1 VTNRMLARLGVIYG
15 QPDSPDPVAYLEEM
29 SRMLS
34 RYSES
39 VLDQAADLVLKTH
52 RGRNWP
58 TPAECIRACEDVLET
73 DRAKEA
79 RKAGT
84 VENYP
89 EWSVRAIER
98 ANTLIQSPLGRQA
111 AREGWISPLWDYCR
125 HAGKLP
131 DNEAAIHRCKVIARE
146 FDEAYAEVCAGKGYG
161 PLLSALKRLGD
172 SMLER
177 RDKLADIALGKDTAE
192 AA

>member
-1 VTNRMLARLGVIYG
+1 MLARLGVIYG

-73 DRAKEA
+73 ERAKEA

-89 EWSVRAIER
+89 EWSVTAIER
-98 ANTLIQSPLGRQA
+98 ANRLIQSPLGRQA
-111 AREGWISPLWDYCR
+111 TREGWIIQLWDYCR
-125 HAGKLP
+125 HARKLP

-161 PLLSALKRLGD
+161 PLLSALSRLGD
-172 SMLER
+172 SILER
-177 RDKLADIALGKDTAE
+177 RNKLASLALGKDTAE
-192 AA
+192 AS

>member
-1 VTNRMLARLGVIYG
+1 MTNRMLARLGVIYG

-89 EWSVRAIER
+89 EWSVTAIER

-125 HAGKLP
+125 HAGELP
-131 DNEAAIHRCKVIARE
+131 DNEAAIHRCKVIAKG
-146 FDEAYAEVCAGKGYG
+146 FDEAYAQGEGHPQLAA
-161 PLLSALKRLGD
+161 ALKKLGD

-177 RDKLADIALGKDTAE
+177 RNKLAALALGGAAE
-192 AA
+192 

>member
-1 VTNRMLARLGVIYG
+1 MLARLGVIYG

-89 EWSVRAIER
+89 EWSVTAIER
-98 ANTLIQSPLGRQA
+98 ANTLIQSSGARGLDQPALGLLPPCWRIAGQ
-111 AREGWISPLWDYCR
+111 RGRHSPLQ
-125 HAGKLP
+125 
-131 DNEAAIHRCKVIARE
+131 
-146 FDEAYAEVCAGKGYG
+146 
-161 PLLSALKRLGD
+161 GD
-172 SMLER
+172 RQGL
-177 RDKLADIALGKDTAE
+177 
-192 AA
+192 

>member
-1 VTNRMLARLGVIYG
+1 MLARLGVIYG

-73 DRAKEA
+73 ERAKEA

-89 EWSVRAIER
+89 EWSVTAIER

-111 AREGWISPLWDYCR
+111 TREGWIIPLWDYCR

-146 FDEAYAEVCAGKGYG
+146 FEEAYAEVCAGKGYG

-192 AA
+192 AAA